1 VLAKKIERLRWDKVF
16 AIINLVSGSDP
27 LVVKAENLRD
37 PAAIRKICDADKN
50 QKNSYDTCDAHCLTG
65 KNEAIKKEGRRLL
78 RNRLFTS
85 SFLTPLSYSIR
96 PEMKSQS
103 SAHAA

>member
-37 PAAIRKICDADKN
+37 PAAIRKICDAERTRK
-50 QKNSYDTCDAHCLTG
+50 TA
-65 KNEAIKKEGRRLL
+65 AIPAML
-78 RNRLFTS
+78 
-85 SFLTPLSYSIR
+85 I
-96 PEMKSQS
+96 
-103 SAHAA
+103 A